1 MIDTTRP
8 YINPAKSCQN
18 LENHP
23 MPISFF
29 PNSCAYLLST
39 IIKVCIQKVS
49 LRHAEK
55 TFQQVVTGKPCEVGH
70 DNNVEQKIR
79 PTVVHCDSSTSNM
92 YAIIVLKL

>member
-1 MIDTTRP
+1 MCI
-8 YINPAKSCQN
+8 
-18 LENHP
+18 
-23 MPISFF
+23 
-29 PNSCAYLLST
+29 ST
-39 IIKVCIQKVS
+39 IDYYQSLHLKVS

-79 PTVVHCDSSTSNM
+79 PTVVHCDSSTSNT